1 VNAWLRT
8 GRLLVG
14 IAREIGLVVV
24 LSYIGVSLIATVSPL
39 LLALG
44 LRPLVDG
51 ITTGQAHE
59 MVGGAALC
67 AVGLVL
73 TGMAPVCYRWTT
85 IRLRERSIM
94 VMQRRVLTLS
104 AGAPRVEHLEVPA
117 FWDRLR
123 LLERSTQE
131 LATGMTLAVI
141 GPVLLAELVVTAIL
155 LGRLQPVLL
164 LLPVLAV
171 PAAWLSQRAEGLRRA
186 ADLRT
191 AEGRRV
197 AEHLLA
203 LASTAGPATEVR
215 VYGLRHELLDRH
227 RQVSRNIHRGM
238 ETGHFLAVAVTA
250 GGWLLF
256 AVTYVGALLLV
267 LREAAGGRATAG
279 DVALTLGL
287 AAAVVLAAGRLSDLA
302 GSLLRTRTASEHYHW
317 LEEQAAPSTPGRS
330 RPARLPAVL
339 RQGIDLDRV
348 SFRYPGS
355 DRSVLSDI
363 SLRLPAGG
371 VVAVVGEN
379 GAGKTTLVKLLCG
392 MYAPAEGRVLLDE
405 TDLADVDLAAYRQ
418 RITAGFQDFMRFE
431 LALRESVGVG
441 DLPRMADGD
450 AVREALQRAN
460 AGFTARLPAGI
471 ETPLGLSWQ
480 GGVDLSGGEWQK
492 LALARSMLRT
502 DPLLMVLDEPTA
514 AVDPHTEHALFTQVA
529 AGARDTR
536 SGRVTL
542 LISHRFST
550 VRMADLIVVLDQG
563 RIVEQGS
570 HEELVVGNGLYAEL
584 YHLQAKAYQES

>member
-1 VNAWLRT
+1 MNAWLRT
-8 GRLLVG
+8 GRLLFG
-14 IAREIGLVVV
+14 IAWEIGPVVV
-24 LSYIGVSLIATVSPL
+24 FSFIGVRVIGAVSPL

-51 ITTGQAHE
+51 ITSSRTDQIL
-59 MVGGAALC
+59 GGAAVC
-67 AVGLVL
+67 AVGLTL
-73 TGMAPVCYRWTT
+73 TALAPTFYRWTT
-85 IRLRERSIM
+85 IRQRERAIM
-94 VMQRRVLTLS
+94 VMQRRVLTL
-104 AGAPRVEHLEVPA
+104 AGGAPRVEHVEVPA

-123 LLERSTQE
+123 LLERSTE
-131 LATGMTLAVI
+131 DLATGMTLAVI
-141 GPVLLAELVVTAIL
+141 GPILLAELAVSAIL

-164 LLPVLAV
+164 LVPVIAL
-171 PAAWLSQRAEGLRRA
+171 PAAWLSRRAEALRRA

-191 AEGRRV
+191 AEGRRA
-197 AEHLLA
+197 AEHLLT

-215 VYGLRHELLDRH
+215 VYGLHHELLDRH
-227 RQVSRNIHRGM
+227 RQVSRDVHRGM
-238 ETGHFLAVAVTA
+238 ETGHFLAVAVNA

-317 LEEQAAPSTPGRS
+317 LEGQASPSLTGGEPE
-330 RPARLPAVL
+330 PPPTQL
-339 RQGIDLDRV
+339 RAGIDLDRV

-355 DRSVLSDI
+355 DRSVLSDV

-392 MYAPAEGRVLLDE
+392 MYAPTEGRILLDDI
-405 TDLADVDLAAYRQ
+405 DLADIDIEAYRK
-418 RITAGFQDFMRFE
+418 RLTAGFQDFMRFE
-431 LALRESVGVG
+431 LAIREAVGVG
-441 DLPRMADGD
+441 DLPRMDDED
-450 AVREALQRAN
+450 AVRGALAKAN
-460 AGFTARLPAGI
+460 AGFTERLPGGV
-471 ETPLGLSWQ
+471 ETQLGLSWQ

-492 LALARSMLRT
+492 LALARSMLRS

-514 AVDPHTEHALFTQVA
+514 ALDPHTEHALFEQVA
-529 AGARDTR
+529 AGARDAR

-563 RIVEQGS
+563 RVVEQGS
-570 HEELVVGNGLYAEL
+570 HEDLVGQDGLYAEL
-584 YHLQAKAYQES
+584 YHLQAKAYQQS